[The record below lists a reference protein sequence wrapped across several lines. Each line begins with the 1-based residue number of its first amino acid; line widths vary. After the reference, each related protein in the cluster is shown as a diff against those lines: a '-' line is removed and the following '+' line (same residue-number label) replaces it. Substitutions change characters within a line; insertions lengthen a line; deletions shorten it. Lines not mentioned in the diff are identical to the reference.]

1 MNAQA
6 TALFYALETDPRDLM
21 LRVVGLQS
29 YWSGDVMTFESA
41 GSTVERQL
49 ALPFQAGMDAI
60 EVSQARLEFRGRGL
74 SVDATGA
81 GRALS
86 GDQGFLVQLES
97 PSRLTKV
104 RLEGLEFP
112 GATVDLASWR
122 FEPAQT
128 LRLVVRAAGDGSGG
142 QPFGPPIFVVPTLP
156 APGALYAS
164 PLTGL
169 SAVVGGSDAVTLTLP
184 ATPGRSWVIQF
195 ALGDEPTALAPIA
208 VRGRVTEVSTD
219 ALPRD
224 LSLTLKSGADSPLLW
239 SHPGSLLPESGNQ
252 EVAFLPLAKKTLT
265 TQLEASS
272 ASAITLPLTLE
283 FTSGGPGALEL
294 RSTELTAEYVA
305 RAISP
310 ETETR
315 LEGGEAAV
323 TFDHPT
329 GRVPRAVRASLSVE
343 HLGTAHNTSTGFG
356 ATQPGRASPSIGWTV
371 KGERRLGTRVVP
383 VARAEGGCPIAR
395 ARLEV
400 EAIGD
405 VELALELRRS
415 VVGVPGALVSAQL
428 ESRPLVRRLAAG
440 HRGACWFD
448 FDPIELEPDVPI
460 WVVVRVTRGQLRWF
474 ASDASGGVGSG
485 LAGSERDAPLG
496 VVTTGEEPWE
506 TLTTPLAESSAPFVQ
521 LSHQV
526 ATPIAPPVVSLERDG
541 RPLIGNLL
549 AHVER
554 LAPTEFA
561 GRVTALSTAL
571 VELVST
577 LDAAPRRTTSLRV
590 ASRDDVSI
598 HWSSFELVYDPY
610 GAGRG

>member
-41 GSTVERQL
+41 GETVERQL

-86 GDQGFLVQLES
+86 GDQGFLVQLDA
-97 PSRLTKV
+97 PSRLTRV
-104 RLEGLEFP
+104 RLADLEFP
-112 GATVDLASWR
+112 GATVDLPNWR
-122 FEPAQT
+122 FGPAQT
-128 LRLVVRAAGDGSGG
+128 LRLVVRAAGDGAGG

-164 PLTGL
+164 PLTGM
-169 SAVVGGSDAVTLTLP
+169 SALVAGSNAVTLTLP
-184 ATPGRSWVIQF
+184 GTPGRSWVIQF
-195 ALGDEPTALAPIA
+195 ALGDEPTAIAPIA
-208 VRGRVTEVSTD
+208 VRGRVTEVATD
-219 ALPRD
+219 ALPQD
-224 LSLTLKSGADSPLLW
+224 LSLTLKSGADRPLLW
-239 SHPGSLLPESGNQ
+239 SHPGALLPESGNQ

-265 TQLEASS
+265 TQLESSS
-272 ASAITLPLTLE
+272 ASAITLPITLE

-294 RSTELTAEYVA
+294 RATELNAEYLA
-305 RAISP
+305 RAIPP

-329 GRVPRAVRASLSVE
+329 GRMPTAVRASLNVE

-356 ATQPGRASPSIGWTV
+356 TARPGRASTSIGWTV
-371 KGERRLGTRVVP
+371 KGDRRLGTRVVP

-448 FDPIELEPDVPI
+448 FDPIELEPDVPV
-460 WVVVRVTRGQLRWF
+460 WVVVRVTRGELRWF
-474 ASDASGGVGSG
+474 APESSEFE
-485 LAGSERDAPLG
+485 GSERDAPLG
-496 VVTTGEEPWE
+496 VVTTGEEPWQ
-506 TLTTPLAESSAPFVQ
+506 TLTTPLAAATAPFVQ
-521 LSHQV
+521 LSHRV
-526 ATPIAPPVVSLERDG
+526 ATPVAPPVVSLERDG
-541 RPLIGNLL
+541 APLIGNLL
-549 AHVER
+549 AHAER

-561 GRVTALSTAL
+561 GRVTALSPAL

-577 LDAAPRRTTSLRV
+577 PDPETRRVTDLQV